1 MFVSVTCLCDN
12 FDASCE
18 ICSAPACAIYAQFP
32 ALFLRLRP
40 AYAIPAL
47 LLRVRS
53 LLYFSAL
60 LLRLRSAYCFICDRC
75 FTTCETC
82 DLLYN
87 LRNLR
92 SALQLAIPAICF
104 LLAIPAIT
112 TRVPAV
118 RFLRIFFTCDTLR
131 FLQLCAISLPV
142 NMLDAR
148 WQRVSRCIL
157 RLAIEVASV
166 FLLTPPCC
174 LIDHRAALG
183 EMVDPFMRFCAITSA
198 MLFAIT
204 LRHLRCFLRILILRS
219 AILLRYSSMRFCFVL
234 FFLNRF
240 LRFFLRCAAN
250 SDYRL
255 LALILRLSKT
265 KPAPAIK
272 LSSSAGEYSAEW
284 VQLRL
289 V

>member
-1 MFVSVTCLCDN
+1 MCDLCSISCSIPAFATCVCDT
-12 FDASCE
+12 
-18 ICSAPACAIYAQFP
+18 CSAPAFAIC
-32 ALFLRLRP
+32 
-40 AYAIPAL
+40 
-47 LLRVRS
+47 V
-53 LLYFSAL
+53 LLYM
-60 LLRLRSAYCFICDRC
+60 RQM
-75 FTTCETC
+75 
-82 DLLYN
+82 LYN

-92 SALQLAIPAICF
+92 SALQ
-104 LLAIPAIT
+104 LAIPAIT

-219 AILLRYSSMRFCFVL
+219 AILLRYSSMRFCFVR